1 MKNVAIV
8 TDSAVCLPRELTK
21 RYGIEVVPLRFSYR
35 GRVYQDGIDITPEEI
50 YRILPEAAEL
60 PTTSSPSPG
69 DYCEALERAT
79 RERSSVLLVTISA
92 KFSSMIESAKVG
104 TELVK
109 EKRRDVAIEVLDCGT
124 AAGAQG
130 LVVLAAARAAD
141 GGRNLAGVVEVAR
154 DIMARITLVAYVDT
168 LHYLV
173 KGGRVPRAV
182 VWANTLIRIKPVFRI
197 APLSGEARVIRIAR
211 TRQGAIR
218 RLLELVKRG
227 AGGKAIHATVMHSGN
242 LAEAQVLE
250 QRLLTQVRCKETY
263 VSDFSPAMG
272 IHSGPGVLGI
282 AFYGDD
288 EPAR

>member
-1 MKNVAIV
+1 
-8 TDSAVCLPRELTK
+8 
-21 RYGIEVVPLRFSYR
+21 
-35 GRVYQDGIDITPEEI
+35 
-50 YRILPEAAEL
+50 
-60 PTTSSPSPG
+60 
-69 DYCEALERAT
+69 
-79 RERSSVLLVTISA
+79 
-92 KFSSMIESAKVG
+92 
-104 TELVK
+104 
-109 EKRRDVAIEVLDCGT
+109 
-124 AAGAQG
+124 
-130 LVVLAAARAAD
+130 
-141 GGRNLAGVVEVAR
+141 
-154 DIMARITLVAYVDT
+154 ITLVAYVDT
-168 LHYLV
+168 LCYLV

-218 RLLELVKRG
+218 QLLELVKRG